1 MLNFNSYSQNINTK
15 KWNSDNFDF
24 VFLKLDFISHITI
37 NESISNSIYINYK
50 QEGEFKENILLK
62 VTHDNRELCIQEIS
76 SPMLKSYN
84 DKLGVHKTVANTID
98 LLVPID
104 FKTIIKVNSCNINLK
119 APFSDINIE
128 IEEGD
133 INLNQ
138 KKIKG
143 EIKSISANIFCV
155 NPDIELLVSSK
166 NGFVNGLYYSSI
178 KPNLKV
184 ETIRGD
190 ITSECFI
197 N

>member
-104 FKTIIKVNSCNINLK
+104 FKTIIKVNSCNINIK

-133 INLNQ
+133 
-138 KKIKG
+138 
-143 EIKSISANIFCV
+143 IKSISANIFCV